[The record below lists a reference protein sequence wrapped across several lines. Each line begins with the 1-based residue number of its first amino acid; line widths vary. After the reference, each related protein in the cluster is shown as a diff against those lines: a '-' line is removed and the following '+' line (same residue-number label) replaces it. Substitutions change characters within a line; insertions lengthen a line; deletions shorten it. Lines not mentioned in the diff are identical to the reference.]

1 MADQLQIRGGD
12 TTSNSTFTGAQRELS
27 IDTTKNQL
35 IVHDG
40 ATPGGHPVPSSDA
53 PEFTGAA
60 EFGGSAGFAGT
71 VKQGTFNGGQTTT
84 NGSVLLDNGGVYTQI
99 LPSSTSDLYRGYKG
113 SSLVFN
119 VKADG
124 GASFA
129 STLEAD
135 ELAVYKPT
143 TTPSASILR
152 VFSDYG
158 GTLALKFNVKA
169 DGSATFTGPATFYGR
184 IDTGNGFNSYSN
196 KTGPMFTLKSEN
208 GDTTRYIVN
217 NDGTTKIGGT
227 LPSAPKISLNANGNA
242 SFAGDVTAGNF
253 FTTTA
258 TGALLSHTGT
268 VMARQSSSNG
278 VLWQGLLNNTQTS
291 QIAAGGN
298 ASFAGTVSAQGTVLT
313 SDRKFKTNIETAGSQ
328 LSDVVQ
334 LGNLL
339 KKWDWK
345 EDAPVADKEYR
356 FLGLIAQEAEEVSPG
371 IVKTIARTKQGAEL
385 TPQVVVPAV
394 YETRTVPAVLD
405 DEGVVV
411 EAETTEE
418 VLVTAEQIT
427 PATYEELDDS
437 YKGISHDAL
446 LMKLLGAVA
455 ELKAEIEELNKV

>member
-1 MADQLQIRGGD
+1 MATQVQFRGG
-12 TTSNSTFTGAQRELS
+12 SSSEHSSFTGAARELTV
-27 IDTTKNQL
+27 DTTKNAL
-35 IVHDG
+35 VVHDG
-40 ATPGGHPVPSSDA
+40 STPGGHPVASSDA

-60 EFGGSAGFAGT
+60 EFGGSASFAST
-71 VKQGTFNGGQTTT
+71 VKQGTFDGGKTTT
-84 NGSVLLDNGGVYTQI
+84 DGSVLLDNGGVYTQI

-143 TTPSASILR
+143 TTTSASILR
-152 VFSDYG
+152 VLSDYG
-158 GTLALKFNVKA
+158 GTLAVKFNVKA
-169 DGSATFTGPATFYGR
+169 DGSATFSGPATFYGR
-184 IDTGNGFNSYSN
+184 IDTGDGFNSYSN
-196 KTGPMFTLKSEN
+196 KTGPIFTLKSEN
-208 GDTTRYIVN
+208 GDTTRYIVK
-217 NDGTTKIGGT
+217 NDGTTLIGGT
-227 LPSAPKISLNANGNA
+227 LPSSPKISLNANGSA
-242 SFAGDVTAGNF
+242 SF
-253 FTTTA
+253 
-258 TGALLSHTGT
+258 TGT
-268 VMARQSSSNG
+268 VQSGGAPGSG
-278 VLWQGLLNNTQTS
+278 VIGTQLQSAGVITACRPTGFSIWYGYKEGNTTETS
-291 QIAAGGN
+291 EITADGN
-298 ASFAGTVSAQGTVLT
+298 ASFSGTVTAQGTVLT
-313 SDRKFKTNIETAGSQ
+313 SDRKFKTNIEPAGSQ

-345 EDAPVADKEYR
+345 EDAPVSDKEYR

-371 IVKTIARTKQGAEL
+371 IVKTIARTKQGAKL
-385 TPQVVVPAV
+385 TPEVVVPAV

-405 DEGVVV
+405 DDGVVV

-418 VLVTAEQIT
+418 VLVTEEQIT

-455 ELKAEIEELNKV
+455 ELKAEIEELKV